1 MTNKDSKEKRLNK
14 SKLIISVIL
23 FLFSIASRKL
33 CNFIKKTVKILRRE
47 IKTLSKKAYACTRK
61 NAKKAK
67 KYTKKAWTC
76 FKTKGI
82 PAIRDKGKE
91 FLLWSRSA
99 VIALVKLLISYC
111 FALIQVFFAIIKVF
125 IAELKAAED
134 KVNEIGCKNPDLKKA
149 GVYKYLLMLEIR
161 EDLIP
166 ADKAIET
173 FVLKSKAY
181 IRKRTE
187 EIKANIEK
195 ARARSEEKKKER
207 LALAEERRKEQEQK
221 QLELE
226 QVKKEEQK
234 QAVICIDKQKEA
246 EDEWTEEDY
255 EESIWSKIIRKGK
268 AAFLFGFA
276 IISGAVYTL
285 SSNGYA
291 NTAAIIAEENKS
303 SLGYV
308 QRVIFFIGI
317 IFAITL
323 GFMVLVE
330 AITAAIRAASNTDK
344 NSEVTLFSK
353 PAVFVP
359 NVMAA
364 SLCIVLKDQLEERAF
379 IGDSAYES
387 ISWLQGATDIVSDAL
402 VIIAVIIALIGTL
415 RVILYVDDI
424 CDRGYEKI
432 EARKA

>member
-1 MTNKDSKEKRLNK
+1 MTNKDSKEKNLNK

-23 FLFSIASRKL
+23 FLFSLVSRKL

-47 IKTLSKKAYACTRK
+47 IKTFSKKAYVCVRK
-61 NAKKAK
+61 SAKKAK

-99 VIALVKLLISYC
+99 VIAFVKLLISYC

-125 IAELKAAED
+125 IAEVKIAED
-134 KVNEIGCKNPDLKKA
+134 KVNEIGGKNPDLKKA

-161 EDLIP
+161 EALIP
-166 ADKAIET
+166 ADKAIEA

-181 IRKRTE
+181 IRRRTE

-195 ARARSEEKKKER
+195 ARVRSKEKKKER

-234 QAVICIDKQKEA
+234 QAVCIDKQKEA

-291 NTAAIIAEENKS
+291 NTAAIIAEENKG

-330 AITAAIRAASNTDK
+330 AITAAIRAVSKTDK

-402 VIIAVIIALIGTL
+402 IIIAVIIALIGTL